1 MNSNAKGGF
10 RLDYYSDEELKG
22 LGFKSVGK
30 NVQISS
36 NCSIY
41 TPENISVGN
50 HVRIDDFCVLSGGQK
65 GIDIGSYVHI
75 AVFCA
80 IYGNAGVTI
89 KDFCGISSRSVL
101 YSANDD
107 YSGISLI
114 GPTIPEKYRNV
125 SQGQIILNKHV
136 IIGTNS
142 TIFPKVSVGEGSAIG
157 AYSLVEK
164 DLEPWGIYVGVPVK
178 KLKDRKKDLLE
189 MERQL

>member
-1 MNSNAKGGF
+1 MG
-10 RLDYYSDEELKG
+10 YYSDDELKE

-30 NVQISS
+30 NVQISK
-36 NCSIY
+36 NCTMY
-41 TPENISVGN
+41 TTENISVGN

-75 AVFCA
+75 AVYCA

-101 YSANDD
+101 YSVNDD
-107 YSGISLI
+107 YSGISLT
-114 GPTIPEKYRNV
+114 GPTVPGKYLNIIK
-125 SQGQIILNKHV
+125 GQVILNKHV
-136 IIGTNS
+136 VIGTNS
-142 TIFPKVSVGEGSAIG
+142 TILPQVNVGEGSAVG
-157 AYSLVEK
+157 AYSLVDK

-189 MERQL
+189 MEKQLWSQQ

>member
-1 MNSNAKGGF
+1 LA
-10 RLDYYSDEELKG
+10 YYSDEELRE

-30 NVQISS
+30 NVRISRK
-36 NCSIY
+36 CSIY
-41 TPENISVGN
+41 SPENISVGN
-50 HVRIDDFCVLSGGQK
+50 DVRIDDFCVLSGGQT

-89 KDFCGISSRSVL
+89 KDFCGVSARSVL

-107 YSGISLI
+107 YSGISLT
-114 GPTIPEKYRNV
+114 GPTIPEKYLNV
-125 SQGQIILNKHV
+125 SKGRIILNKHV
-136 IIGTNS
+136 VIGTNS
-142 TIFPKVSVGEGSAIG
+142 TIFPKVSVGEGSVVG
-157 AYSLVEK
+157 AYSLVNK

-189 MERQL
+189 MERQLWSQQ